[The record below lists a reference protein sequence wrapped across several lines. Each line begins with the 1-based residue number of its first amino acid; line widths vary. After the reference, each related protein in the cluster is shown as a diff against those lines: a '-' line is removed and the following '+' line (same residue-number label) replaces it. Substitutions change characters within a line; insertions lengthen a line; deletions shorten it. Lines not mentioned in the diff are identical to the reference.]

1 MVEKL
6 MNGMLT
12 FAAKLSNQRHLGAI
26 RNAFTMLLPVVVTG
40 AFCTLI
46 SNVVCNVRP
55 GYVSLANLPGMSWLS
70 NLSPIFTAANY
81 GTMNF
86 ISIGNDIFINT
97 DICFIILLYFF
108 I

>member
-86 ISIGNDIFINT
+86 ISIGI
-97 DICFIILLYFF
+97 IILISLE
-108 I
+108 IGRAHV

>member
-46 SNVVCNVRP
+46 SNV
-55 GYVSLANLPGMSWLS
+55 
-70 NLSPIFTAANY
+70 
-81 GTMNF
+81 
-86 ISIGNDIFINT
+86 
-97 DICFIILLYFF
+97 
-108 I
+108 